1 MQIVTGNAASSIA
14 FRNAVLSVIPKA
26 VTKKIITEVR
36 KVALGQEIDLE
47 QRRAAVID
55 YFGKLGVT
63 QAQIFLYVGVKSIDE
78 IGVEKLFELRAVANA
93 IKEGTTTVQETF
105 INLEKEAKAQAAAA
119 KQATTAQDKAA
130 AAMAQSDAITN
141 GSKIEDVEAEEIDP
155 ETGEVKKVKK
165 STKK

>member
-1 MQIVTGNAASSIA
+1 M
-14 FRNAVLSVIPKA
+14 
-26 VTKKIITEVR
+26 R

-63 QAQIFLYVGVKSIDE
+63 QAQIFLYIGVKSIEE

-105 INLEKEAKAQAAAA
+105 VAFEKEAKAKAAA
-119 KQATTAQDKAA
+119 KKQTTTAQDKAA
-130 AAMAQSDAITN
+130 AAMAESDAITN
-141 GSKIEDVEAEEIDP
+141 GSNVEDVEAEEIDS

-165 STKK
+165 TTKK